1 MVCARR
7 IEFLSKFSPV
17 PSPHVPSYTAALVE
31 RLARRVLAFFVRH
44 AALLRPLSQAGK
56 LQLAKV
62 PIALKRSDNPPD
74 RLMPRNYLIRDGFWL
89 PPHSIANMLEMAGTD
104 AWLTLLRDFQ
114 VHLQLSPDAAP

>member
-1 MVCARR
+1 MVHHVRVPRTLIACSAWVGSIWFATSAYLCAPMCRTCTHSSPDSPPSMVCGR

-17 PSPHVPSYTAALVE
+17 PSPHVPSFAAALVE

-62 PIALKRSDNPPD
+62 CR
-74 RLMPRNYLIRDGFWL
+74 RRRTVF
-89 PPHSIANMLEMAGTD
+89 
-104 AWLTLLRDFQ
+104 LTLPASL
-114 VHLQLSPDAAP
+114 

>member
-1 MVCARR
+1 MPCNVYAPIGR

-17 PSPHVPSYTAALVE
+17 PSPHVPSFAAALVE

-62 PIALKRSDNPPD
+62 PQPTPLWPLAS
-74 RLMPRNYLIRDGFWL
+74 
-89 PPHSIANMLEMAGTD
+89 
-104 AWLTLLRDFQ
+104 
-114 VHLQLSPDAAP
+114 

>member
-1 MVCARR
+1 M
-7 IEFLSKFSPV
+7 

-62 PIALKRSDNPPD
+62 PVR
-74 RLMPRNYLIRDGFWL
+74 PRERCW
-89 PPHSIANMLEMAGTD
+89 S
-104 AWLTLLRDFQ
+104 
-114 VHLQLSPDAAP
+114 

>member
-1 MVCARR
+1 
-7 IEFLSKFSPV
+7 V

-62 PIALKRSDNPPD
+62 PVR
-74 RLMPRNYLIRDGFWL
+74 PRERCW
-89 PPHSIANMLEMAGTD
+89 S
-104 AWLTLLRDFQ
+104 
-114 VHLQLSPDAAP
+114 

>member
-1 MVCARR
+1 
-7 IEFLSKFSPV
+7 V

-62 PIALKRSDNPPD
+62 PSRADALCCSCACHAAMHASTIA
-74 RLMPRNYLIRDGFWL
+74 
-89 PPHSIANMLEMAGTD
+89 
-104 AWLTLLRDFQ
+104 
-114 VHLQLSPDAAP
+114 